1 MPPWQVRETRFSRR
15 GRRGV
20 DAAEV
25 GDFLERVADD
35 LALLYD
41 EVARSWEETRQIKDA
56 LHDWQSRQ
64 ARSRRELVGER

>member
-56 LHDWQSRQ
+56 LRDWQSRQ
-64 ARSRRELVGER
+64 APRMRDLVGER

>member
-1 MPPWQVRETRFSRR
+1 
-15 GRRGV
+15 V

-56 LHDWQSRQ
+56 LRDWQSRQ
-64 ARSRRELVGER
+64 APRMRDLVGER